1 MDGIVGE
8 VIVVDNASVDDTL
21 SVIEKGY
28 SALTLIKNDLNH
40 GFAHACHQGVSQA
53 FGDKLIFLNPD
64 TVIAENYLSTVLTAF
79 NRDPKVGS
87 ITPLLI
93 DGKGSRLP
101 ETARHQPQAWESIK
115 HIMGWSSTGYYQNL
129 PQTGSINTEIV
140 SGACLA
146 LSKKLWHKTGGFDK
160 RYFMYAEDVDLSIQI
175 ARAGYSNK
183 VLIDHSIIHLKG
195 ESTSKTD
202 WNYNKAFF
210 KSMHLFAKKYKGDLY
225 SSAEV
230 VLIEIVT
237 TLLSILTWLVNGIKA
252 CLIPI
257 VHWLVFIGLLFT
269 VQYVWSLLRY
279 NDISY
284 YNLSTSAV
292 NYTSFSFLW
301 VVGLYLQ
308 GVYTEE
314 RWRSK
319 RLFIGMLI
327 GWVLSV
333 VLYGFMNSDNYNLDF
348 LKRSLGKNTSFSFAR
363 AKDYDLLPNQ
373 DLILH
378 VNSLNS
384 DLPSIVG
391 GLTPVSSIRYWDE
404 PKQLLVHGDDP
415 KRQSI
420 RHDKFSHY
428 NIQQA
433 GAKIQKRLFDL
444 IVGLLLLPLIVIS
457 NVTSMNRF
465 CRNWKKLIIGS
476 YTVIGYDNDLAYDVA
491 PRSKL
496 AIWNLSDT
504 ENQEE
509 ITSRIRTYS
518 LHYSIF
524 DDVYVLMINFWSVI
538 RAFGK

>member
-1 MDGIVGE
+1 
-8 VIVVDNASVDDTL
+8 
-21 SVIEKGY
+21 
-28 SALTLIKNDLNH
+28 
-40 GFAHACHQGVSQA
+40 
-53 FGDKLIFLNPD
+53 
-64 TVIAENYLSTVLTAF
+64 
-79 NRDPKVGS
+79 
-87 ITPLLI
+87 
-93 DGKGSRLP
+93 
-101 ETARHQPQAWESIK
+101 
-115 HIMGWSSTGYYQNL
+115 
-129 PQTGSINTEIV
+129 
-140 SGACLA
+140 
-146 LSKKLWHKTGGFDK
+146 
-160 RYFMYAEDVDLSIQI
+160 
-175 ARAGYSNK
+175 
-183 VLIDHSIIHLKG
+183 
-195 ESTSKTD
+195 
-202 WNYNKAFF
+202 
-210 KSMHLFAKKYKGDLY
+210 MHLFAKKYKGDLY

-237 TLLSILTWLVNGIKA
+237 TLLSILTWLVNGIKE

-308 GVYTEE
+308 GVYAEE

-333 VLYGFMNSDNYNLDF
+333 VLYGFMPEGLRSSRMILLGGGFFAGVSLIITNVLSRRNQLRNFTIVGNSDNYNLDF

-457 NVTSMNRF
+457 NVASMNRF